1 MKLTHR
7 DVPHEGVFEAY
18 VESIEHLSAISLE
31 RNRRNEIA
39 IVLRRFE
46 IRFLRELGYG
56 LRLEEEAD
64 THAPSAQRTLLV
76 RGRSRRA

>member
-39 IVLRRFE
+39 IVLRRLKSV
-46 IRFLRELGYG
+46 LRELGYG

-64 THAPSAQRTLLV
+64 THAPI
-76 RGRSRRA
+76 RAAERY